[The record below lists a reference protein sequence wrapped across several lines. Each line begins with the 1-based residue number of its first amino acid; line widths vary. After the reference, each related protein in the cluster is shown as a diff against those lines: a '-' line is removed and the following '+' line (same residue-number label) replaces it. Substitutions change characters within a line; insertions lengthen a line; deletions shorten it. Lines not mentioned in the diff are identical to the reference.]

1 MCSNFYPTYS
11 QQGLSHFSVDVQQDW
26 GSPIDKMHVFNH
38 YPAPIVRL
46 CLEDGNAVLQLLK
59 AEFGLLPAWSKERK
73 LKFATMNARSET
85 VGSRPTFCGAWS
97 RGQKCIIPAD
107 AIVEPDWRSGRHI
120 PAHIARAD
128 GKPMGIAGLWDLW
141 KDRHSGERV
150 FSFTMLTINADGHE
164 VMQHFHKP
172 NDEKRMVVILDD
184 ADYQAWLSAPVAT
197 NHQFMQA
204 YPASKLNVMHAPPL
218 SSTMDDLFA

>member
-11 QQGLSHFSVDVQQDW
+11 QQGLSHFNVDVQQDW
-26 GSPIDKMHVFNH
+26 ISPIDKMHVFNH

-46 CLEDGNAVLQLLK
+46 CPEDGNAGLQLLK

-164 VMQHFHKP
+164 VMQQFHKP
-172 NDEKRMVVILDD
+172 NDEKRMVVILLEE
-184 ADYQAWLSAPVAT
+184 DYQAWLIAPVSD
-197 NHQFMQA
+197 NKRFMTA
-204 YPASKLNVMHAPPL
+204 YPASNLNVSYPTTP
-218 SSTMDDLFA
+218 STASLFD